1 MAFICFFLNIYL
13 KNYYVK
19 QQLYQITLIS
29 KIKIANDAAN
39 FHKNKNFLL
48 FYDKTKWKIIKF
60 RIFPHC
66 ALLLIF

>member
-19 QQLYQITLIS
+19 QQSYQITLIS

-39 FHKNKNFLL
+39 FHQNKNFLL
-48 FYDKTKWKIIKF
+48 FYDKTK
-60 RIFPHC
+60 
-66 ALLLIF
+66 